1 MKWILITGNNIFDP
15 FCPNEWQGWAKC
27 PPECR
32 CAGTCGNV
40 LHSCQLSAVW
50 WWPAPADRMQY
61 FIPSAL
67 SPVNPHT
74 INGPSYSSR
83 HAEARY
89 FIVSCSGR
97 KCDEDRD
104 TKQRVTTLF
113 SVSVTAI
120 LSHPSLACLGLK
132 WTKIFECDKKYLS
145 LCAPSCHVP
154 VSVSSV
160 PMVQWFLVSMSA
172 EMTTCCLLTTRSP
185 GGWAGENWQ
194 IVTKGRVSGSVVKAT
209 P

>member
-1 MKWILITGNNIFDP
+1 MFWNVKTWQLHSGHWRYWEKREKGQESTFWGYLKMDSILITVNRLFDP
-15 FCPNEWQGWAKC
+15 FCSNEWQGWARC

-32 CAGTCGNV
+32 GAGTCGNV
-40 LHSCQLSAVW
+40 LHICQLSAVW

-104 TKQRVTTLF
+104 TKQRVTRCEHRSLVSLSPRYYLTPPLH
-113 SVSVTAI
+113 VSV
-120 LSHPSLACLGLK
+120 
-132 WTKIFECDKKYLS
+132 
-145 LCAPSCHVP
+145 
-154 VSVSSV
+154 
-160 PMVQWFLVSMSA
+160 
-172 EMTTCCLLTTRSP
+172 
-185 GGWAGENWQ
+185 
-194 IVTKGRVSGSVVKAT
+194 
-209 P
+209 